1 MRVSSTGQQSSKI
14 MAFQRT
20 LRRCSRITNYD
31 TFLST
36 RSKARRPSAIRAL
49 QPLLSEPGMISL
61 GGGMPN
67 PTTFPIQSIKVTL
80 SNDND
85 DVEPSTFTLENQS
98 LDDVLQY
105 SGTRGTIPL
114 LQHLNELQSNEHGN
128 IQPKPFEIC
137 VTTGSQDALS
147 KAFDLFTGKNHF
159 FLFQCMY
166 YTIPNTKC
174 YIYFNQPMNF
184 FFVFLFFTTNPNP

>member
-1 MRVSSTGQQSSKI
+1 

-20 LRRCSRITNYD
+20 LLRCSRITNYD
-31 TFLST
+31 AFLST

-147 KAFDLFTGKNHF
+147 KAFDLFTGKNHIF
-159 FLFQCMY
+159 YFNL
-166 YTIPNTKC
+166 
-174 YIYFNQPMNF
+174 YIYHTKYQVLYIFNQPMSYF
-184 FFVFLFFTTNPNP
+184 FFISFFTTNP